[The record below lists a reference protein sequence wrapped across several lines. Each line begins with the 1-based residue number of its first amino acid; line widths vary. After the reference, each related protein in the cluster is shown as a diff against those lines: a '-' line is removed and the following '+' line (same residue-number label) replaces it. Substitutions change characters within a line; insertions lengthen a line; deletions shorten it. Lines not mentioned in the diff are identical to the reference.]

1 MDVNQQLLGK
11 DMACRS
17 MGFVLWEEKDLMG
30 SAGGAPGEKMDPWI

>member
-17 MGFVLWEEKDLMG
+17 MGLVLWKEKDFLG
-30 SAGGAPGEKMDPWI
+30 SAGGAPGEKMDLWI